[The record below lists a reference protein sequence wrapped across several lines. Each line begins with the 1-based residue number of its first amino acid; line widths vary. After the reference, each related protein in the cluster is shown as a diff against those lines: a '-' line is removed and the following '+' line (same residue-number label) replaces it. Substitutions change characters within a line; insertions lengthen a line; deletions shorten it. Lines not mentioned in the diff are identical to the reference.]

1 MNIDREDRFAAIL
14 EKELVPALGCTEP
27 IALAYAAAKVRDVL
41 GVFPERMEVY
51 CSGNIV
57 KNVKGVTI
65 PNSGGLIGI
74 DMAVILGAVGG
85 NANEELKVLESVR
98 PEDIERTKELA
109 ASDFLTCKLK
119 EGVANLYIDTFA
131 YADGH
136 SAQVT
141 IVNRHTLITRI
152 VRDGETLFSKDPVE
166 KKEDLAL
173 DGMNIESI
181 LEFADTV
188 DIAKVKAPL
197 DRQIEANTAIAAEGL
212 KNSYGAQVGKTLIEV
227 YGDDVR
233 VRARAKAAAGS
244 DARMNGCSLPVII
257 NSGSGNQGITVSL
270 PVIEFAKEWNSGQE
284 KLYRALVVSNLVS
297 IYHKHYIGSLSAF
310 CGAVTAACGA
320 GAGITYLAG
329 GDYKAVCRTIV
340 NTVANVGGIICD
352 GAKSSCAAKIAS
364 AVDAAILGH
373 ELSMKGLAF
382 KPGEGIVCSDI
393 EDTIRSAGYVGRVGM
408 KSTDVEILNLM
419 LEKH

>member
-1 MNIDREDRFAAIL
+1 MNREREDRFAAIL
-14 EKELVPALGCTEP
+14 HKELVPALGCTEP
-27 IALAYAAAKVRDVL
+27 IALAYASAKVRQVL
-41 GVFPERMEVY
+41 GCFPERMEVY

-74 DMAVILGAVGG
+74 ENAVILGAVGG
-85 NANEELKVLESVR
+85 NPQEELKVLEGVR

-109 ASDFLTCKLK
+109 KSDFLSCKLK

-131 YADGH
+131 YAGEH

-152 VRDGETLFSKDPVE
+152 VKDGELLLSRDPVE
-166 KKEDLAL
+166 KKEDLDL
-173 DGMNIESI
+173 DCMNIESI
-181 LEFADTV
+181 LEFAQSV
-188 DIAKVKAPL
+188 DIEKVKKPL
-197 DRQIEANTAIAAEGL
+197 MGQIEANTAIAREGL
-212 KNSYGAQVGKTLIEV
+212 KNPYGAQVGRTLLEA
-227 YGDDVR
+227 YGDDLR
-233 VRARAKAAAGS
+233 VRARAKAAAGA
-244 DARMNGCSLPVII
+244 DARMNGCSMPVII
-257 NSGSGNQGITVSL
+257 NSGSGNQGMTVSL
-270 PVIEFAKEWNSGQE
+270 PVIEFAKDWNVGEE
-284 KLYRALVVSNLVS
+284 KLLRALVISNLVS
-297 IYHKHYIGSLSAF
+297 IYQKHYIGSLSAF

-329 GDYKAVCRTIV
+329 GDYKAICRTIV

-364 AVDAAILGH
+364 AVDAAILGY
-373 ELSMKGLAF
+373 ELSMKGLVF

-408 KSTDVEILNLM
+408 KTTDVEILNLM